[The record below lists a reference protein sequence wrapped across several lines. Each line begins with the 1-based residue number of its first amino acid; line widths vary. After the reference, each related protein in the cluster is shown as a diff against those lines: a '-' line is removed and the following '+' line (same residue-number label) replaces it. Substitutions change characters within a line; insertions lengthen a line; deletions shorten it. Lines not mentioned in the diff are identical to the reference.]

1 MLARGA
7 LLPPAQVVEVRKR
20 AERVLPSGEQEF
32 WDHFRISNVIF
43 ILLVD
48 DKPTPIEK
56 LSHNATYFSKEQFNV
71 GLRFPLPSLLKQ
83 FFHFT
88 KIPPTFLHPNV
99 VRVLM
104 GCSVLDMLYHL
115 DLSLL
120 EVVFVYTIKMSQK
133 ERFNLS
139 AHISTMV
146 KKSKSFLIPILSR
159 LAPQTLVP
167 DEHHVLKDLSCYE
180 GPVIQPIQRPPNPP
194 RASPAPSASTSAS
207 LYSVASTEPEAEV
220 KPVVSPIICEKEE

>member
-1 MLARGA
+1 MSVRGA
-7 LLPPAQVVEVRKR
+7 LLPPAQVVE
-20 AERVLPSGEQEF
+20 
-32 WDHFRISNVIF
+32 DHFRISNVIS
-43 ILLVD
+43 ILLVN

-88 KIPPTFLHPNV
+88 KIPPAFLHPNV

-120 EVVFVYTIKMSQK
+120 EIVFVYTIKMSQK

-139 AHISTMV
+139 AHIS
-146 KKSKSFLIPILSR
+146 S
-159 LAPQTLVP
+159 
-167 DEHHVLKDLSCYE
+167 
-180 GPVIQPIQRPPNPP
+180 
-194 RASPAPSASTSAS
+194 
-207 LYSVASTEPEAEV
+207 
-220 KPVVSPIICEKEE
+220 

>member
-1 MLARGA
+1 MADESGDCFSNTLCCA
-7 LLPPAQVVEVRKR
+7 AQVSRLLEFLSYVSKRGIASTSTSGRGQKKGWNGVVVERPWLGCPVYLL
-20 AERVLPSGEQEF
+20 AEQEF
-32 WDHFRISNVIF
+32 WDHFRISNVIS

-48 DKPTPIEK
+48 EKPTPIEK

-71 GLRFPLPSLLKQ
+71 GLCFPLPSLLKQ

-88 KIPPTFLHPNV
+88 KIPPAFLHPNV

-120 EVVFVYTIKMSQK
+120 EIVFVYTIKMSQK

-139 AHISTMV
+139 AHIS
-146 KKSKSFLIPILSR
+146 S
-159 LAPQTLVP
+159 
-167 DEHHVLKDLSCYE
+167 
-180 GPVIQPIQRPPNPP
+180 
-194 RASPAPSASTSAS
+194 
-207 LYSVASTEPEAEV
+207 
-220 KPVVSPIICEKEE
+220 